1 MEVSFDKQQYSIDES
16 TSEEIDYFDIKTPK
30 VTTADGSEI
39 YWCPHMWD
47 WRLINHKEQMEKR
60 YKNCMKTIYFN
71 EKLFLVE
78 KKVMRKHFKD
88 GKLVDVCLLPIG
100 IYVYWDINSE
110 QWDFLGYK

>member
-30 VTTADGSEI
+30 VVIEGEEV
-39 YWCPHMWD
+39 YWCPFEWD

>member
-1 MEVSFDKQQYSIDES
+1 MEVRFDKQQYSIDES

-30 VTTADGSEI
+30 VVIEGEEV
-39 YWCPHMWD
+39 YWCPFEWD

>member
-1 MEVSFDKQQYSIDES
+1 MEVLFKDQQFTVTEDQTEDIE
-16 TSEEIDYFDIKTPK
+16 YFDIKTPK
-30 VTTADGSEI
+30 VTTTEGDEV
-39 YWCPHMWD
+39 YWCPYSWD

-78 KKVMRKHFKD
+78 KKSMRKHFKE

-100 IYVYWDINSE
+100 IYVYWDNLTE

>member
-30 VTTADGSEI
+30 VVIEGEEV

>member
-1 MEVSFDKQQYSIDES
+1 MEISYKDSQINIDNEE
-16 TSEEIDYFDIKTPK
+16 SEEISYFDVKTPK
-30 VTTADGSEI
+30 VKTPEGDEV
-39 YWCPHMWD
+39 YWCPYSWD

-78 KKVMRKHFKD
+78 KKSMRKHFKE

-100 IYVYWDINSE
+100 IYVYWDNTVE